1 MRYFLVGFTSAE
13 GVHGSTLMEF
23 ESLPKEHEIEQN
35 IRKHLQ
41 QKDVTSLVQMTSL
54 FEFKD
59 ESEYKNWRAN

>member
-35 IRKHLQ
+35 IRKLPQ
-41 QKDVTSLVQMTSL
+41 LKDLSSLIQMTSL

-59 ESEYKNWRAN
+59 EFEYRNWRAN